1 MRKKILIV
9 AALCLLYSINVQ
21 AQAVFQFQFKQKIGG
36 VLTPTYAL
44 FFQNED
50 GSGFLRQ
57 RYTDPKTNE
66 IMLVGMSL
74 DEENIILEN
83 GKVDTTQLYIK
94 NIAPEIFLGD
104 PNAEK
109 PSHIFLFTANVA
121 TGELS
126 PSSMMKLD
134 EMGNKVKD
142 SEAQFK
148 ASFVSAEQMTEALFQ
163 NYFQEGDEFLT
174 NFFRSN
180 TKDISAAEK
189 KMTIHMLV
197 VANTLEDKIGAS
209 CAMDTLK
216 MTQLFRRIALY
227 IGCKIKISTVAGKQY
242 GKKYVLEAL
251 AKLKPAP
258 DDIVVFYYS
267 GHGFR
272 KEEDP
277 ERYPYIDLRANQSQH
292 YLKEAMK
299 MATID
304 SIIRK
309 KGARVNIVLSDCCNN
324 LVESTNAVGIAP
336 LKMKSN
342 PLVLNMNNI
351 RALLLSGNV
360 SILATAADRTQKATS
375 NNQYGGFFTNF
386 FKNALEVNCS
396 QTQAGI
402 SWFKVL
408 DEAKASTS
416 FRASRT
422 YCDTPKIVSNICNQS
437 PSYRVIK

>member
-1 MRKKILIV
+1 MRNKHLIV
-9 AALCLLYSINVQ
+9 APLCLLYSISLQ
-21 AQAVFQFQFKQKIGG
+21 AQAVFQFQFKQKIAGIP
-36 VLTPTYAL
+36 TQTYAL

-50 GSGFLRQ
+50 GSGFLRE

-66 IMLVGMSL
+66 TMLLGMSL
-74 DEENIILEN
+74 DEEYITKEN

-94 NIAPEIFLGD
+94 TIEPEIFLGD
-104 PNAEK
+104 PNTEK

-121 TGELS
+121 TGELA

-134 EMGNKVKD
+134 ELGNKVKD
-142 SEAQFK
+142 AEANFK

-180 TKDISAAEK
+180 SKDISAAEK

-197 VANTLEDKIGAS
+197 VANTLEDKIGSS

-216 MTQLFRRIALY
+216 ITQLFRRIALY
-227 IGCKIKISTVAGKQY
+227 LGCTIKVSTVAGKQY
-242 GKKYVLEAL
+242 GKKSVQDAL

-258 DDIVVFYYS
+258 NDIVVFYYS

-277 ERYPYIDLRANQSQH
+277 ERYPYIDLRANHSQH

-324 LVESTNAVGIAP
+324 LVESTNAVGVAP

-351 RALLLSGNV
+351 RALFLSGSV

-386 FKNALEVNCS
+386 FKNSLELNCS

-402 SWFKVL
+402 TWFKVL
-408 DEAKASTS
+408 EEAKTNTA